1 MQIGRYY
8 QRRLEIGV
16 GLLTTGRE
24 LMKDKVSQKFIE
36 FPELGM
42 NWPEIQDV

>member
-8 QRRLEIGV
+8 QRRLEVGV
-16 GLLTTGRE
+16 ALLTSDRE
-24 LMKDKVSQKFIE
+24 LMKDKVSEKFIE

-42 NWPEIQDV
+42 NWPDI